1 MCYKVSPV
9 LLTELEEAILALKTS
24 GRAKLPRRDP
34 SRVVPDAYPGSRLA
48 TILPAAGGGFEAAE
62 LTWGFDAPS
71 GGRGKYVYNTRIETA
86 LDQAGSGQGL
96 WAGPISCGRC
106 LVPVRGF
113 FERNTLGRDKG
124 ADQVRFVLAGHGV
137 FLLAGVQEKGRLSV
151 VTTRPNA
158 DVARFHSR
166 MPLVLG
172 PGESALWL
180 GPEFALL
187 ADRSSIRLA
196 AEESSG

>member
-9 LLTELEEAILALKTS
+9 LLTELEEALLMLRVS

-34 SRVVPDAYPGSRLA
+34 SQAVPDAYPGSRLA
-48 TILPAAGGGFEAAE
+48 TILPTADGGFEAAE
-62 LTWGFDAPS
+62 LTWGFDSPRGAK
-71 GGRGKYVYNTRIETA
+71 GKYVYNTRIETA
-86 LDQAGSGQGL
+86 LDQAGSGQGI
-96 WAGPISCGRC
+96 WAGPIRDGRC

-113 FERNTLGRDKG
+113 FERNTVARGRR

-137 FLLAGVQEKGRLSV
+137 FLLAGVQEQGRLSV
-151 VTTRPNA
+151 VTTRPNP

-180 GPEFALL
+180 GPEFGLL
-187 ADRSSIRLA
+187 ADRSHIRLA
-196 AEESSG
+196 AEELPS